1 MNTDKQQLLQAALGR
16 KPDATAR
23 QGNGLAQVA
32 GLGCS
37 LGLLVALMMPFAS
50 GPMGMSFSGWRVL
63 GGGGAL
69 WLGVSLGAAL
79 VYSLAN
85 KPLLV
90 GLAGTSVVL
99 GLMAAGARVDAVAQQ
114 ILASSGTEQLGQ
126 AMSLVLAG
134 QVGMSWGAGL
144 AWMMAIGLLINP
156 LLSRRR

>member
-16 KPDATAR
+16 KPSATKPGGAIA
-23 QGNGLAQVA
+23 QLA
-32 GLGCS
+32 GMGCAV
-37 LGLLVALMMPFAS
+37 GMMIALMMPFAS

-63 GGGGAL
+63 GGGGGL

-79 VYSLAN
+79 VYSLAK

-90 GLAGTSVVL
+90 GLAGSCAVL
-99 GLMAAGARVDAVAQQ
+99 GLMAAGARVDAVANQ

-126 AMSLVLAG
+126 AVSLVLAG

-144 AWMMAIGLLINP
+144 AWLMAIGLLINP